1 MGLALIWSPGAV
13 RNPSPLSSL
22 RLKPAE
28 VMVPSKLPKA
38 VKTNRQLPNVTFAVD
53 PPFWIPTDGMKLL
66 FALFELLPTKLQL
79 FIVTIAL
86 PAADP
91 KFAMPPPEACGIPPP
106 PAPPLPELAEVKLL
120 LRV

>member
-13 RNPSPLSSL
+13 RNPPPLSLL

-28 VMVPSKLPKA
+28 VIVPSKLLKA
-38 VKTNRQLPNVTFAVD
+38 VKANRQLPNVIFAVE
-53 PPFWIPTDGMKLL
+53 PPFWIPTEGRKL
-66 FALFELLPTKLQL
+66 FMLFEPLPTKVQL

-91 KFAMPPPEACGIPPP
+91 KFEMPPPEAWGTPPP
-106 PAPPLPELAEVKLL
+106 PAPPLPELAEVALL
-120 LRV
+120 